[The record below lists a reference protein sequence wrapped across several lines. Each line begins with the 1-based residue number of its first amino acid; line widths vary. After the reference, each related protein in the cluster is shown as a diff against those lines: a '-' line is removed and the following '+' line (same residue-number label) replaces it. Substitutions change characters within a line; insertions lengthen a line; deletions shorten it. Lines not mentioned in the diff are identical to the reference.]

1 MFSGK
6 SKGTIGKKT
15 IMSCFTEYT
24 CRAKKESGYEL
35 TGPIL
40 ESKGMCA
47 IFQKKCKSKKGQNI
61 WKFRQKF
68 TKFENILKK
77 NRWSPSIMVRNKLL
91 EKALVNKFIL

>member
-1 MFSGK
+1 MMFSGK

-47 IFQKKCKSKKGQNI
+47 IFSEKVQEQKRAKY
-61 WKFRQKF
+61 
-68 TKFENILKK
+68 LKISAK
-77 NRWSPSIMVRNKLL
+77 IYK
-91 EKALVNKFIL
+91 I